1 MNYNTNQSIFIQIAD
16 RICDR
21 VLSGEYQAE
30 ARIPSVRELALEME
44 VNPNTVMR
52 CRRTKSS
59 TTKGA
64 SAILSRLM
72 RKKRYG
78 GCGITNS

>member
-30 ARIPSVRELALEME
+30 ARIPSVRELALEMKGS
-44 VNPNTVMR
+44 NPPMR
-52 CRRTKSS
+52 APVPPNIRPKPMSQ
-59 TTKGA
+59 
-64 SAILSRLM
+64 
-72 RKKRYG
+72 
-78 GCGITNS
+78 